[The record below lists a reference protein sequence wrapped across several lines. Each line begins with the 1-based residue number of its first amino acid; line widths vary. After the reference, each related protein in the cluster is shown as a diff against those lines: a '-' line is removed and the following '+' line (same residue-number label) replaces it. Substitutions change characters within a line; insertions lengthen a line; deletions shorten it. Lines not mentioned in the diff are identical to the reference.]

1 METIVQSARCV
12 FVGQILPVL
21 GDFEYLCTMIQRQTN
36 TPQRKPGKRP
46 RKGDSWILPE
56 TDWTD
61 KTLPLL
67 ETWERNREEALR
79 NWEEGIQKLS
89 GNWRT

>member
-1 METIVQSARCV
+1 M
-12 FVGQILPVL
+12 
-21 GDFEYLCTMIQRQTN
+21 YLCTMIQRQTN
-36 TPQRKPGKRP
+36 NPQRRPGKRP
-46 RKGDSWILPE
+46 RKGDSWTLPE

-67 ETWERNREEALR
+67 QTWERNREEALR
-79 NWEEGIQKLS
+79 NWEEGIRKLS